1 MSWARKLLFLPEQ
14 SSTFAERVDGLHF
27 FMFGMTLLVALFIG
41 ATGLYFL
48 IRYRRRTESDV
59 TPHVVAPPWLEGLF
73 IGVPL
78 SFFLLW
84 FVLGFRD
91 YIWLNA
97 PPRDALDVYVTG
109 QQWMWKFT
117 YPEGPSSIDVLRV
130 PAGRPVRL
138 LLTSRDVIHSFFV
151 PDFRIKQDAVPGR
164 YTQTWFEVKAPGRH
178 AILCAEYCG
187 LDHSRMRGEV
197 EAMDPAA
204 FERWQE
210 EARRGVL
217 LAEARQR
224 LPGEAERGLPP
235 EGTLAARGERE
246 AAEQGCL
253 MCHTVDGRPHIGPT
267 WLGLYGRMEVLEG
280 GGTVVADE
288 AYLTESMMDPLAKV
302 VAGFSPV
309 MPSFHG
315 RLSAAQVGALI
326 EYIKSLRP
334 ERPGAART
342 EEPTYVPT
350 GR

>member
-14 SSTFAERVDGLHF
+14 SSTFAERVDRLHY
-27 FMFGMTLLVALFIG
+27 FMIGMTFLVAVFIG
-41 ATGLYFL
+41 VTGMYFL
-48 IRYRRRTESDV
+48 IRYRRRTQSDPS
-59 TPHVVAPPWLEGLF
+59 PHIEAPVWLEGLF

-84 FVLGFRD
+84 FFLGFKE
-91 YIWLNA
+91 YVWLQS

-109 QQWMWKFT
+109 KQWMWKFT

-164 YTQTWFEVKAPGRH
+164 YTQTWFEVKEPGRH
-178 AILCAEYCG
+178 EILCAEYCG
-187 LDHSRMRGEV
+187 LNHSHMRGVV
-197 EAMDPAA
+197 EALAPAE

-210 EARRGVL
+210 AARQGVL
-217 LAEARQR
+217 LAQQTRGGGA
-224 LPGEAERGLPP
+224 EAERGLPP
-235 EGTLAARGERE
+235 GGTLAARGEHE
-246 AAEQGCL
+246 ASEQGCL

-267 WLGLYGRMEVLEG
+267 WSGLYGSARPLAG
-280 GGTVVADE
+280 GGTVMADE

-302 VAGFSPV
+302 VAGYAAV
-309 MPSFHG
+309 MPSYHG
-315 RLSAAQVGALI
+315 RLSAAQTGALV

-342 EEPTYVPT
+342 EEPVYVPT